1 MKNLLLI
8 FAMFISSIA
17 FAQDTPCNPEIQEDC
32 SEVPDPVVFDF
43 ACPNLTCDDNVTFAV
58 ADLIPVYSNLNN
70 NPTTYAIAK
79 IRSNGSVL
87 LNGNYPTPGRYWTN
101 PNENALLD
109 GVEYISATGFTIDI
123 GPLGVIECIL
133 LNL

>member
-43 ACPNLTCDDNVTFAV
+43 ACPNLTCDDNLTFAI

-70 NPTTYAIAK
+70 DPTIYAIAK

-109 GVEYISATGFTIDI
+109 GVEYISAEGFIIDI
-123 GPLGVIECIL
+123 GSLGVIECIL
-133 LNL
+133 LNN